1 MSMPNEAPS
10 SDTKST
16 IIWTVGA
23 LAVVAI
29 IAIVVTLS

>member
-1 MSMPNEAPS
+1 MPNETQS

-23 LAVVAI
+23 LVVVAV
-29 IAIVVTLS
+29 IAVAATMW

>member
-1 MSMPNEAPS
+1 MPSEAPS

-23 LAVVAI
+23 LVVVAI
-29 IAIVVTLS
+29 VGVVAVLM